1 MLERAMQDEK
11 KIQNWITD
19 RLSQKGYKY
28 DIIDETNRDLEFNH
42 DHKYLI
48 INNYGE
54 NLQGLKFFIK
64 KHNKKLYEE
73 YKNSYAEDELTEILL
88 NDFIS
93 RYNKAKDNTDYYNM
107 VFTPNF
113 LTIDLKNEKNKT
125 RTRSYA
131 VISFDNSNDN
141 NFTIIREK
149 RLEGNKGIERPDFA
163 MYINGIP
170 LIVSEVK
177 TAITTIDKAFR
188 EYTLKSTYNKFILCL
203 GTDGNDVFLT
213 GSKKYYFKWKK
224 YGDNKDRDITK
235 EIIQFLDIKEH
246 KLSDIENIS
255 KTISN
260 CLSSEDKAKI
270 KNIISKYVNKENT
283 IDVDIVPHLIN
294 ISKNSYDSKHLF
306 ISELKTA
313 LYKDE
318 SGLEDIIS
326 ELFDKPSNLLF
337 YFRYCVFTD
346 IDKNDGNCYL
356 INHRV
361 QQYYTVL
368 KFDKKLQRIK
378 INRNNFKPF
387 QQLLNELVVHV
398 QRSGKSIT
406 IRACVNLLF
415 SRYSDL
421 FRKVYI
427 CVPDLTILNVMLK
440 TFRHN
445 KVQVKQIRTR
455 KDYVKSIHDTN
466 SGFTLYLYNIQKTK
480 DEECQILS
488 NNNVITK
495 NKYKANDVLF
505 IIDEVHFSQNKL
517 QSDIRR
523 SNFPYASFLSFTAT
537 PKIKEKSN
545 SKINYT
551 ASLYA
556 DADKDGQI
564 HYLDEL
570 IYEEAVTMGIILPVI
585 YEKLRYQQ
593 IADLESATVIDEK
606 IHELVIEKLNSDE
619 YRIKIETEQD
629 EAEQNLR
636 DRLQHKI
643 NENKISKEK
652 LDIDI
657 SKVRQQVFKTYYN
670 SFLKVVEKVENEK
683 LLNNLILRKLNFITD
698 DMNNKRQKCYSDNNG
713 LSFKTKAFI
722 TVNSKEDAYNL
733 IKAVQ
738 QNSENNDNTYKGYR
752 FGVDF
757 SEQQTSVSDIDL
769 LENLNRLNPGEKVIK
784 YFESQKDD
792 NDRVDILII
801 VNKYLMGYDNPEL
814 VCVYCDRTI
823 SEPAKLYQL
832 ITRSATTRKDK
843 KQGFFVDLT
852 FSEDNY
858 KTYLTKCLPYYNN
871 SGSKISTLTEEEI
884 KIEKNKLQTCLNNIK
899 YILDI
904 PEDEKLIDEVKI
916 YNRLLSIGEN
926 KSPSEVISRKNRYF
940 NEFRD
945 INEVLAALINPK
957 YYLENFDEIIILS
970 KVNMQYLRENMP
982 KHRDNDI
989 IFDRSEIESIILK
1002 SIKFFGFSDLE
1013 EINSFKIEKS
1023 IIKDQATQSKI
1034 DFNNVISEFKQN
1046 ITLARYPIP
1055 LGITE
1060 MINKW
1065 SDQIK
1070 SAADATIAINNFTN
1084 EFIKPF
1090 KDKQKAK
1097 QERINKE
1104 FDGSIAHYMAYDKI
1118 NQIYAII
1125 EEKISLQD
1133 FKDDNLNNSLS
1144 LSNNDYLNYFDI
1156 FAKTFSKLIQ
1166 VEVNE
1171 LMNEES
1177 TLYLKNKEYYLEKL
1191 MRIKVITL
1199 VDVFD
1204 SICKEIKDVNFIN
1217 NFKKAFWN
1225 DLKRLKEILESPNEL
1240 LSEDMYNFVHGTEN
1254 IDIQK
1259 LFILCFLEDY
1269 YLELKNKTIN

>member
-1 MLERAMQDEK
+1 MLERSMQDEK
-11 KIQNWITD
+11 KIQNWIAD

-28 DIIDETNRDLEFNH
+28 NIIDETNRDLGFNH
-42 DHKYLI
+42 EHKYLI
-48 INNYGE
+48 INNYGD
-54 NLQGLKFFIK
+54 NLKGLKFFIK

-73 YKNSYAEDELTEILL
+73 YNSSYSEDELTNILL

-113 LTIDLKNEKNKT
+113 LTIDLKNEKNKI
-125 RTRSYA
+125 RSRSYA
-131 VISFDNSNDN
+131 AISFDNANDN
-141 NFTIIREK
+141 ELTIIKEK
-149 RLEGNKGIERPDFA
+149 RLEGDKGIECPDFA
-163 MYINGIP
+163 IYLNGIP

-177 TAITTIDKAFR
+177 TAVTTIDKAFK
-188 EYTLKSTYNKFILCL
+188 EYTLKSTYSKFILCM
-203 GTDGNDVFLT
+203 GTDGNEAFLT

-224 YGDNKDRDITK
+224 YGDNKERDISR
-235 EIIQFLDIKEH
+235 EIVQFLDTKEH
-246 KLSDIENIS
+246 KLSDIEYMQ
-255 KTISN
+255 KTILN
-260 CLSSEDKAKI
+260 YLSSEEIDRVRSIVSKYINKQDIINDDLA
-270 KNIISKYVNKENT
+270 NHLVRISK
-283 IDVDIVPHLIN
+283 D
-294 ISKNSYDSKHLF
+294 SYDSKHLF
-306 ISELKTA
+306 ISELKSA

-318 SGLEDIIS
+318 SGLEDLIS
-326 ELFDKPSNLLF
+326 ELLDKPSNLLF

-346 IDKNDGNCYL
+346 ADKNDGCNYL

-361 QQYYTVL
+361 QQYYTTL
-368 KFDKKLQRIK
+368 KLDKKLHRIK
-378 INRNNFKPF
+378 MNRSEFKPV

-415 SRYSDL
+415 SKYAAL
-421 FRKVYI
+421 FKKVYI
-427 CVPDLTILNVMLK
+427 CVPDLTILSVMLK
-440 TFRHN
+440 TFRNN

-455 KDYVKSIHDTN
+455 KDYIKSIHDTS

-480 DEECQILS
+480 DEECQILF

-537 PKIKEKSN
+537 PKIKEKSK

-556 DADKDGQI
+556 DADRNGRI
-564 HYLDEL
+564 YYLDEL

-593 IADLESATVIDEK
+593 IADLESARVVDDK
-606 IHELVIEKLNSDE
+606 IHESVIAKLNSDE

-629 EAEQNLR
+629 EAELKFR
-636 DRLQHKI
+636 ERIQHKI
-643 NENKISKEK
+643 NKISKEQ
-652 LDIDI
+652 LDLEIANVHQ
-657 SKVRQQVFKTYYN
+657 KVFKNYYDD
-670 SFLKVVEKVENEK
+670 FLRAVQKVENDM
-683 LLNNLILRKLNFITD
+683 LLNNLTLKKLAFITD
-698 DMNNKRQKCYSDNNG
+698 DMNNKRKKCYSDNNG
-713 LSFKTKAFI
+713 ISFKTKAFI
-722 TVNSKEDAYNL
+722 TVNSKEEACNFM
-733 IKAVQ
+733 KAVQ
-738 QNSENNDNTYKGYR
+738 LNSDDNNNTYRGYR

-757 SEQQTSVSDIDL
+757 SEQQTSVSDMDL
-769 LENLNRLNPGEKVIK
+769 LESLNRLNSGEKVIK
-784 YFESQKDD
+784 YFESQKNDK
-792 NDRVDILII
+792 DRVDILII

-823 SEPAKLYQL
+823 NEPAKLYQL

-884 KIEKNKLQTCLNNIK
+884 RIEIEKLQTCLNNIK

-904 PEDEKLIDEVKI
+904 PEEEKLIDEFKI
-916 YNRLLSIGEN
+916 YNKLLSIGEQ

-940 NEFRD
+940 NEFKD
-945 INEVLAALINPK
+945 INEVLGALINPK
-957 YYLENFDEIIILS
+957 YYLDNFDEIIILS

-1013 EINSFKIEKS
+1013 EINSFSIDKS
-1023 IIKDQATQSKI
+1023 IIKDQITQHKI

-1046 ITLARYPIP
+1046 ITLARYSMP
-1055 LGITE
+1055 LGLTE

-1070 SAADATIAINNFTN
+1070 SAADAKIAINNFTT

-1090 KDKQKAK
+1090 KDKQKIK
-1097 QERINKE
+1097 QERINNE
-1104 FDGSIAHYMAYDKI
+1104 FDGSIAHYMAYEKI
-1118 NQIYAII
+1118 NKIFSVI
-1125 EEKISLQD
+1125 EAKMSLKD
-1133 FKDDNLNNSLS
+1133 FKDDKLNNGPSLS
-1144 LSNNDYLNYFDI
+1144 WAVYSQHFDI

-1171 LMNEES
+1171 LMNEKA
-1177 TLYLKNKEYYLEKL
+1177 TVHLKNKEYYLEKL
-1191 MRIKVITL
+1191 VRIKAISL
-1199 VDVFD
+1199 NDVFD
-1204 SICKEIKDVNFIN
+1204 AVCKEIKEDNFIN
-1217 NFKKAFWN
+1217 IFKKAFWN
-1225 DLKRLKEILESPNEL
+1225 DLKRLKEILDNPNEL
-1240 LSEDMYNFVHGTEN
+1240 LSEDMYNFVNNAEN
-1254 IDIQK
+1254 IDIQN
-1259 LFILCFLEDY
+1259 LFTLCFLEDY